1 MKIVIIGGSGHV
13 GSYLVPE
20 LVNQGHY
27 VVNISRQLRKPYFAA
42 EEWQKV
48 EQVTL
53 DRSND
58 QEFTSVI
65 AALLPDVVIDMI
77 CFTTDSAR
85 QLVNELEGKIQHF
98 IHCGSMWVHGH
109 SDYVPATESQVRK
122 PICNYGK
129 QKLAIE
135 NYLLEKAANG
145 FPATVLHP
153 GHITGPGWLP
163 INPAGN
169 LNPDV
174 FSRLARGEKLGL
186 PNLGM
191 ETLHHVHAADVAAA
205 FLLAINNPCQ
215 AVGEAFQVVSEQ
227 AITLRGFAEH
237 VGSWFERKPNLHFVC
252 WEEWAKTVS
261 EKDAMLTWDHI
272 THSPNGSIEK
282 AKRLLGYRPRYSSM
296 EAVKEA
302 VDWQIAENNLLNS

>member
-13 GSYLVPE
+13 GTYLVPE
-20 LVNQGHY
+20 LVKQGHA
-27 VVNISRQLRKPYFAA
+27 VINISRQLRKPYSPS
-42 EEWQKV
+42 EEWKEVRQL
-48 EQVTL
+48 TL
-53 DRSND
+53 DRSQDDFNAR
-58 QEFTSVI
+58 I

-77 CFTTDSAR
+77 CFTTESAE
-85 QLVNELEGKIQHF
+85 QLVNALEGRIQHF
-98 IHCGSMWVHGH
+98 VQCGSMWVHGH
-109 SDYVPATESQVRK
+109 SEYVPATEKMARK

-135 NYLLEKAANG
+135 NYLLDKASTG

-169 LNPDV
+169 LDPGV
-174 FSRLARGEKLGL
+174 FKKLALGEKLAL

-205 FLLAINNPCQ
+205 FMQAIDNREK
-215 AVGEAFQVVSEQ
+215 AIGEAFHVVSEQ

-237 VGSWFERKPNLHFVC
+237 VASWFEKKPNLSFVC
-252 WEEWAKTVS
+252 WESWAKAVS
-261 EKDAMLTWDHI
+261 EQHAMLTWDHI
-272 THSPNGSIEK
+272 SHSPNGSIEK
-282 AKRLLGYRPRYSSM
+282 AKRLLGYQPRYSSM
-296 EAVKEA
+296 EAVREA
-302 VDWQIAENNLLNS
+302 VDWQVAENNLLKS